1 MRPYIVKNR
10 RYSDVLWAPNRVEAK
25 RRFRQRFYP
34 HLHRLPPGGAVVQLC
49 KDRP

>member
-10 RYSDVLWAPNRVEAK
+10 RHSAVLWAPNRVEAK

-34 HLHRLPPGGAVVQLC
+34 HLHRLPPGGAVVHRYEDLA
-49 KDRP
+49 